1 MAMPVNF
8 HVILFDNFFF
18 DELDECPNAIWRRV
32 PNCIGETDSSCAA
45 LNRRTVQRLDCFRP
59 GPRRVFR
66 DVHDRQ
72 TMPHGVGDRFLGRGN
87 DAVHRPILCILP
99 DRGGAD
105 ERGRFDLDPDLV
117 CNPYDRLDIGDDGPR
132 GAIRGDRELVVADLL
147 GEGSHLLDDTGTRP
161 RQADIGGDDT
171 EVRHQ
176 VQQPL
181 FDVERWIGDRRG
193 LQAVAQGLVV
203 QFNPGTGPIEA
214 AVYTRAVPVV
224 DKLALI
230 HPFSIVRHNG

>member
-1 MAMPVNF
+1 MNVAASILIPTSFATRTIGSISAMTV
-8 HVILFDNFFF
+8 
-18 DELDECPNAIWRRV
+18 R
-32 PNCIGETDSSCAA
+32 AA
-45 LNRRTVQRLDCFRP
+45 QF
-59 GPRRVFR
+59 
-66 DVHDRQ
+66 
-72 TMPHGVGDRFLGRGN
+72 
-87 DAVHRPILCILP
+87 
-99 DRGGAD
+99 
-105 ERGRFDLDPDLV
+105 
-117 CNPYDRLDIGDDGPR
+117 
-132 GAIRGDRELVVADLL
+132 GAI
-147 GEGSHLLDDTGTRP
+147 GSLWSRISLARALHLLDDTGTRP

-181 FDVERWIGDRRG
+181 FDVERRIGDRRG